1 MADTV
6 FSHVGVNT
14 GDLLAVDN
22 GGGTYSVAIS
32 VVSGVNAAQ
41 DSVFATDPP
50 LKAVYLGNDSNG
62 KKRYGIA
69 VVLV

>member
-22 GGGTYSVAIS
+22 GDGTYSVALS
-32 VVSGVNAAQ
+32 AVSGVDVSQ

-50 LKAVYLGNDSNG
+50 LKAVYLDNDNG
-62 KKRYGIA
+62 KKRYAIA
-69 VVLV
+69 VVVV